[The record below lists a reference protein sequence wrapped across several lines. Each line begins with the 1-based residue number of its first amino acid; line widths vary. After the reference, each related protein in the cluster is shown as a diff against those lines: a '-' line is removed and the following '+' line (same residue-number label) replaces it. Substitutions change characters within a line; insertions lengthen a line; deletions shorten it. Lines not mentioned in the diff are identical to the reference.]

1 MIYAFAV
8 LVGLFIGALGTLV
21 GAGGGFLLVPVLALA
36 EPSWATRTV
45 TAFSLAV
52 VAANASAGGLSYAR
66 QQRVDLRSFPIFAAA
81 AIPGAVV
88 GAWISAFIPRAAFDF
103 AFGVVLLSVAAVLF
117 ARPAH
122 RVRSGRGG
130 AKRLLI
136 DRDGR
141 RYEWSFDLRLGIA
154 GSAGVGMLSSL
165 LGIGGGI
172 VHVPFMV
179 TVLGFPEHVATATSH
194 AVLAITALAATI
206 VHLAHGDFAGE
217 GLLTVLVAAGAIVGA
232 PLGARLSTHLPGKAI
247 TRILALALAS
257 VAVRLLILGWS
268 NLHA

>member
-1 MIYAFAV
+1 MIYAVAV
-8 LVGLFIGALGTLV
+8 LIGLFVGVLGTLV
-21 GAGGGFLLVPVLALA
+21 GAGGGFLLVPILALA

-52 VAANASAGGLSYAR
+52 VAANATAGGLSYAR

-81 AIPGAVV
+81 AIPGAIV
-88 GAWISAFIPRAAFDF
+88 GAWLSAYVPRAAFDF
-103 AFGVVLLSVAAVLF
+103 AFGVVLLGVAIVLF
-117 ARPAH
+117 ARPA
-122 RVRSGRGG
+122 RRAGSGRGS
-130 AKRLLI
+130 ARRVLVDRL
-136 DRDGR
+136 GN
-141 RYEWSFDLRLGIA
+141 RYEWSFDLKLGVA
-154 GSAGVGMLSSL
+154 GSAGVGALSSV

-194 AVLAITALAATI
+194 AVLAVTALVATI

-217 GLLTVLVAAGAIVGA
+217 GWLTILVAVGAVIGA
-232 PLGARLSTHLPGKAI
+232 PLGARLSTHLPGRAI

-268 NLHA
+268 NLYA